1 MSYCALIKEI
11 AEKNRVNYEL
21 NCPLGAKTSY
31 KTGGNADGAFYPET
45 REEAIGTVRELKENG
60 VPYVFIGAGSNVLV
74 SDSGYSGA
82 VVFSEKLKGISVG
95 GKTVVAGAGDS
106 LSDLIKTAL
115 YSSLGGLEFLSGIP
129 ATVGGAVAQ
138 NAGCFGKSIGDYVS
152 YVVSADKIRPKKDC
166 GFGYRNS
173 VFKAENDMIVSVCF
187 NLENAE
193 FDESQE
199 KIDKFLKTRLKK
211 NPKGR
216 SCGSVFKN
224 DGYFAGKVIE
234 QAGLKGYREGGAR
247 VSEKH
252 ANFIIAEKNAT
263 SGDIKKLIDRIK
275 KTVRERT
282 GTELSEELEYIGD
295 FDEQ

>member
-11 AEKNRVNYEL
+11 AEKSRVYYEID
-21 NCPLGAKTSY
+21 CPLGAKTSY

-45 REEAIGTVRELKENG
+45 REKAVELIGELRENG
-60 VPYVFIGAGSNVLV
+60 VPHVFLGAGSNVLV
-74 SDSGYSGA
+74 SDKGYSGA
-82 VVFSEKLKGISVG
+82 VIFSERLKGISVS
-95 GKTVVAGAGDS
+95 GKTIVAGAGDS
-106 LSDLIKTAL
+106 LGDLIKTAL

-129 ATVGGAVAQ
+129 ASVGGAVAQ
-138 NAGCFGKSIGDYVS
+138 NAGCFGKNVGDYVS
-152 YVVSADKIRPKKDC
+152 YVIASDGVVPRKDC
-166 GFGYRNS
+166 GFDYRNS
-173 VFKAENDMIVSVCF
+173 AFKTKNELIISVCF

-199 KIDKFLKTRLKK
+199 KIDKYLKTRLKK

-224 DGYFAGKVIE
+224 DGYYAGKVIE
-234 QAGLKGYREGGAR
+234 QAGLKGCFEGGAR

-252 ANFIIAEKNAT
+252 ANFIIAEKNAS

-282 GTELSEELEYIGD
+282 GTELSEELEYIGE